1 LYLDPTKGFP
11 KAVPAGAIL
20 DIGGTAGPTFT
31 VDGRELMFADGTS
44 TGPGGLSRLSLQRI
58 YDISG
63 TTTDPTATVAMSTG
77 KHLILRDDNTSKVY
91 FKVDA
96 DTGAITI
103 SGDLYVQGTTTTVN
117 SSIID
122 ADHYEITPSSGTNV
136 ALRINPDS
144 GVAMTSDLINVS
156 AVHDGLSVFKVAY
169 DGTTIISTLRVT
181 NNITLDGL
189 LNGVDVVAL
198 RNDVNQHTS
207 VSANKH
213 QAKEINVLPGTFTDI
228 PLPAGTTIRQVQTVL
243 EFLDASINSIGTQVN
258 DLHIDIDAL
267 QSLVDQN
274 HGEFVTKTDNLQN
287 QIDVINAEQ
296 NVEPKGFTFIAETP
310 QIEWVVTH
318 NKNSKNFIFVL
329 FDGSGFQFQPDTAR
343 IVDDNTFV
351 LGFGSPQTGRA
362 NMIFYNY

>member
-1 LYLDPTKGFP
+1 
-11 KAVPAGAIL
+11 
-20 DIGGTAGPTFT
+20 
-31 VDGRELMFADGTS
+31 
-44 TGPGGLSRLSLQRI
+44 
-58 YDISG
+58 
-63 TTTDPTATVAMSTG
+63 
-77 KHLILRDDNTSKVY
+77 
-91 FKVDA
+91 
-96 DTGAITI
+96 
-103 SGDLYVQGTTTTVN
+103 VQGTTTTVN